1 MKCHVKNYNRALIK
15 NTVISTK
22 SVREKIAKLPM
33 LNTRRNSAC
42 GEWIFKIQAPL
53 ELHMIDESGED
64 WNEINT

>member
-1 MKCHVKNYNRALIK
+1 MKCHVKNYNHALIT

-22 SVREKIAKLPM
+22 SVRKKIAKTTT
-33 LNTRRNSAC
+33 NVECRNSAC

-64 WNEINT
+64 WN

>member
-1 MKCHVKNYNRALIK
+1 MKCHVKNYNRALIT

-22 SVREKIAKLPM
+22 SVREKIAKTT
-33 LNTRRNSAC
+33 NAERRNSAC